1 MNDIFVSDYDYL
13 KHEELLKVSNLRN
26 KVLELINSTD
36 IHEDLIE
43 LMLKPF
49 EDILKHNG
57 VNLIDRDF

>member
-1 MNDIFVSDYDYL
+1 MTDIFVSDYDYL
-13 KHEELLKVSNLRN
+13 EHDELLKVSNLRN

-49 EDILKHNG
+49 EDILKYNG
-57 VNLIDRDF
+57 VNLNETDY